1 LSRNPKPAL
10 CGIQP
15 YRDVLRKGEHDELYA
30 FAKTYVGYLYIHLY
44 STHDQIGRVLWTPLL
59 GCISESESFYRR
71 HIKPRIISLGNAIHE
86 TVWDGLY
93 LDENTIDGNPIAT
106 GPIDGSPVY
115 VWKPGSA
122 RISSMLV
129 NPKYGNKAVL
139 KFQVLVT
146 NMLRIADVW
155 GLDIGVDH
163 DPKMCHAS
171 DVLLKH
177 RFRLR
182 GILERWIG
190 DSAYQGL
197 DG

>member
-1 LSRNPKPAL
+1 
-10 CGIQP
+10 
-15 YRDVLRKGEHDELYA
+15 
-30 FAKTYVGYLYIHLY
+30 
-44 STHDQIGRVLWTPLL
+44 
-59 GCISESESFYRR
+59 
-71 HIKPRIISLGNAIHE
+71 
-86 TVWDGLY
+86 
-93 LDENTIDGNPIAT
+93 
-106 GPIDGSPVY
+106 
-115 VWKPGSA
+115 
-122 RISSMLV
+122 MLV

-146 NMLRIADVW
+146 NMFCIADVW

-163 DPKMCHAS
+163 DSKMCLAS
-171 DVLLKH
+171 GVLLKR

>member
-1 LSRNPKPAL
+1 M
-10 CGIQP
+10 
-15 YRDVLRKGEHDELYA
+15 LRKGEHDELYA

-44 STHDQIGRVLWTPLL
+44 PTHDQIGRVLWTPLL
-59 GCISESESFYRR
+59 GCISESFYRR

-86 TVWDGLY
+86 TVWDDLY
-93 LDENTIDGNPIAT
+93 LDENIIDGNPIVT
-106 GPIDGSPVY
+106 GSIDGSPVY
-115 VWKPGSA
+115 VWKPGSV

-146 NMLRIADVW
+146 NMFRIADVW

-163 DPKMCHAS
+163 DSKMCLAS
-171 DVLLKH
+171 GVLLKR